1 MKQRYLFQDEEHD
14 FVFELEE
21 GLFYLSS
28 DKSQLYIVRL
38 PTDMK
43 ADGLIDSDMLDL
55 EVTDSESESYTIIRA
70 ISVNRF
76 KEIIKRLE

>member
-1 MKQRYLFQDEEHD
+1 MQKRYLFQDEEHD

-28 DKSQLYIVRL
+28 DKSLLYIVRV
-38 PTDMK
+38 PTDEEGEGNME
-43 ADGLIDSDMLDL
+43 ADMLDL
-55 EVTDSESESYTIIRA
+55 ETTDSESETYTIIRTLL
-70 ISVNRF
+70 VNNF